1 MKSNDKNII
10 SIDHSQKRKFKKA
23 ASSPKTEIAQPNNA
37 TPVGIATGVTSNN
50 STAFAHAGQGMAS
63 TRNAIE
69 SKILDELAR
78 KIKSG
83 KFAENP
89 KDSTLRPIDESVI
102 KPNNKWNKE
111 VVTSAN
117 KSVVGI
123 EADEVEV
130 LLELRSKAFKL
141 GSKKWDQCG
150 SGILRIYR
158 HKPSRKTQM
167 ILRNQSGRIQ
177 LNLAINYGMK
187 FVQVENNTAKG
198 VTTFVRFGATDDA
211 TGGVA
216 HFMLQVK
223 PELLERLHSTLT
235 KLAE

>member
-1 MKSNDKNII
+1 MIRI
-10 SIDHSQKRKFKKA
+10 LFQLIALKRKFKKA
-23 ASSPKTEIAQPNNA
+23 TSSPKTEIAQPKNA
-37 TPVGIATGVTSNN
+37 TPFGIATGVASNN
-50 STAFAHAGQGMAS
+50 STAFAHAGQAMAS

-83 KFAENP
+83 EIAENA
-89 KDSTLRPIDESVI
+89 KDSTLEPIDESVI
-102 KPNNKWNKE
+102 KSNNKWNK
-111 VVTSAN
+111 
-117 KSVVGI
+117 KSVISARKSVEGI
-123 EADEVEV
+123 ESNEVEV
-130 LLELRSKAFKL
+130 LLELRSKVFKL

-167 ILRNQSGRIQ
+167 VLRNQCGIVQ

-187 FVQVENNTAKG
+187 FVQVENNAAKG

>member
-1 MKSNDKNII
+1 
-10 SIDHSQKRKFKKA
+10 
-23 ASSPKTEIAQPNNA
+23 
-37 TPVGIATGVTSNN
+37 
-50 STAFAHAGQGMAS
+50 MAS

-83 KFAENP
+83 EIAENA
-89 KDSTLRPIDESVI
+89 KDSTLEPIDESVI
-102 KPNNKWNKE
+102 KPNNKWNK
-111 VVTSAN
+111 
-117 KSVVGI
+117 KSVISARKSVEGI
-123 EADEVEV
+123 ESNEVEV
-130 LLELRSKAFKL
+130 LLELRSKVFKL
-141 GSKKWDQCG
+141 GSTKWDQCG

-167 ILRNQSGRIQ
+167 VLRNQCGIVQ

-187 FVQVENNTAKG
+187 FVQVENNAAKG